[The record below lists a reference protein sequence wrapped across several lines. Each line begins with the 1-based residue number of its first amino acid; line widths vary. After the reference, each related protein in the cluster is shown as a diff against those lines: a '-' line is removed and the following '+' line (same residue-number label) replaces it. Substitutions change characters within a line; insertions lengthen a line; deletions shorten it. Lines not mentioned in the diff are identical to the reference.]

1 MTDET
6 QTQTPQTTTPLTA
19 DGEAISDYDKALA
32 LVERREAATKAEK
45 EVLEEKKK
53 LAANSMIGGT
63 TGGNV
68 VTKLVSPED
77 KKINDAKE
85 FFKGTGLGDAIAK
98 ANE

>member
-6 QTQTPQTTTPLTA
+6 QTQTTTPLTA

-68 VTKLVSPED
+68 VSKLVSPED